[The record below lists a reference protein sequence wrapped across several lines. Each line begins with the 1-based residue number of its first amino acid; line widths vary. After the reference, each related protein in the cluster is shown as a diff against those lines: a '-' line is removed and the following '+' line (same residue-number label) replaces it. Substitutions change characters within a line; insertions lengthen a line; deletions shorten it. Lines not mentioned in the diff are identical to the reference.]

1 MPQGAAEDQV
11 WRTGMC
17 LSPVFVSLQLILSA
31 QMQVVSQELV
41 SGLALGF
48 IAQREGEAG
57 LIAL

>member
-1 MPQGAAEDQV
+1 
-11 WRTGMC
+11 MC
-17 LSPVFVSLQLILSA
+17 LSPVFVSLQLILST

>member
-1 MPQGAAEDQV
+1 
-11 WRTGMC
+11 MC
-17 LSPVFVSLQLILSA
+17 LSPVFVSLQLILST
-31 QMQVVSQELV
+31 QVVSQELV